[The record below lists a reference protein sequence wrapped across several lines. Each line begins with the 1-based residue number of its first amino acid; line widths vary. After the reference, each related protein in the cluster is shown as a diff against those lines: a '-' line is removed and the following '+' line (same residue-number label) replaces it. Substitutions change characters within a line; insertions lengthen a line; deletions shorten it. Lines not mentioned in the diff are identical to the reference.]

1 MPFGPPSTHDL
12 KIFDVMPV
20 PNETTFNAGVPAQS
34 TTNEMLS
41 IILYS
46 PNLEIIASLDNTKSA
61 VTSDYN
67 VSVSNGFTFTTT
79 QSVSVKTSVGISIEI
94 VTASVE
100 TTFALSFSEQWNT
113 TRTQGMSFSC
123 PPGKKAFVY
132 QGTLISRVMALNAQT
147 AQYEWFSAAGKALTQ
162 VLVTTEAP
170 IGNAPSSPVTM
181 K

>member
-1 MPFGPPSTHDL
+1 
-12 KIFDVMPV
+12 
-20 PNETTFNAGVPAQS
+20 
-34 TTNEMLS
+34 
-41 IILYS
+41 
-46 PNLEIIASLDNTKSA
+46 
-61 VTSDYN
+61 
-67 VSVSNGFTFTTT
+67 
-79 QSVSVKTSVGISIEI
+79 
-94 VTASVE
+94 
-100 TTFALSFSEQWNT
+100 LSFSEQWNT

-162 VLVTTEAP
+162 VLVTTDTP